1 MKIKDTTFCFGSL
14 AIAALMLA
22 AWATFGQGS
31 KVQASARQAENPIR
45 VETFGAR
52 GMGSVTRVYDT
63 ETGFVCYFQGDW
75 ARENVPMGSCKEVKR
90 SNAINERYGV
100 N

>member
-1 MKIKDTTFCFGSL
+1 MKNSNKWAFAGMVAGL
-14 AIAALMLA
+14 AMAATGIFTMTLA
-22 AWATFGQGS
+22 S
-31 KVQASARQAENPIR
+31 KTQASASHAENPIR

-90 SNAINERYGV
+90 SQAINERYGV
-100 N
+100 E